1 MEIVE
6 EIVDKMFVVAREKSK
21 ECKNLK
27 ISFNEAVKEFLGP
40 FLAANSNKLEPKMR
54 RLLELHI
61 TMIEQE

>member
-6 EIVDKMFVVAREKSK
+6 KMVDKMLLVAREKSK
-21 ECKNLK
+21 EYKNLK
-27 ISFNEAVKEFLGP
+27 LSFNEAVKEFLGP
-40 FLAANSNKLEPKMR
+40 FLDANSNKLEAKMR